1 MLIQYR
7 VAGGGYQVCHTD
19 VAYEVEYPGQIIRLL
34 QQFRVALLDNNE
46 LHVAIRL
53 NTFGCES
60 LVNNNLILSSVH
72 TNGHP
77 VCLRALREFCIRYPK
92 QHTSV

>member
-1 MLIQYR
+1 M
-7 VAGGGYQVCHTD
+7 
-19 VAYEVEYPGQIIRLL
+19 EYPGQIIRLL
-34 QQFRVALLDNNE
+34 QQFSVALSDNNE

-77 VCLRALREFCIRYPK
+77 VCLEGILHQAPK
-92 QHTSV
+92 TTYKCLVLEIKGL